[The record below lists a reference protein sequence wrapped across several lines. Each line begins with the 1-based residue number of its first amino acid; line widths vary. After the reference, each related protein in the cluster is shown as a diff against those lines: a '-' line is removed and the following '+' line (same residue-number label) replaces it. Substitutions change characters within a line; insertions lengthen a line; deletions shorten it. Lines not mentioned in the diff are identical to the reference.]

1 MTPSPSVT
9 WPSAART
16 TLLSRRTQST
26 VVLCICGDFRFLC
39 IRRLYPAKRDS
50 ANWSGFEVANQF
62 PTTRLPRVIEGQV
75 GEIAGDKRIPQ
86 RLSGCGHV
94 RRQFQSYGS
103 FAYSALASFRLFCGM
118 RAQTQKKR
126 MILE

>member
-39 IRRLYPAKRDS
+39 IRRLYLARRDS
-50 ANWSGFEVANQF
+50 ANLSGFQVADQF
-62 PTTRLPRVIEGQV
+62 PTTRLTKSYQGPSRKDSC
-75 GEIAGDKRIPQ
+75 DKRIS
-86 RLSGCGHV
+86 RHLSN
-94 RRQFQSYGS
+94 
-103 FAYSALASFRLFCGM
+103 FC
-118 RAQTQKKR
+118 RKR
-126 MILE
+126 PRISSELLSTE